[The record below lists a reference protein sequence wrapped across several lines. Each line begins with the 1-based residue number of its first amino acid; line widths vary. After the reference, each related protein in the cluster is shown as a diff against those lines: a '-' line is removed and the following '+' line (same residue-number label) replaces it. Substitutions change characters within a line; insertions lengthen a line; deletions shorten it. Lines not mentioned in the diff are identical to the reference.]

1 MRSQDKRY
9 FKDDVGSVVKEN
21 DPITINMGYPPVMR
35 MMRATRLSS
44 KMSRLLR
51 AGCGACQSND

>member
-21 DPITINMGYPPVMR
+21 DPITINMGYPPCDADDARHPAVQQNVALAAGGMR
-35 MMRATRLSS
+35 R
-44 KMSRLLR
+44 MSV
-51 AGCGACQSND
+51 Q